1 MPTVRVLAR
10 IENPEGA
17 FPELDW
23 INSTARITR
32 IGADRGT
39 SVAIIIHRHIL
50 ESAGEPGTY
59 AGVQAMHSSRA
70 SASAPWMRSGATFDD
85 ARSSS

>member
-23 INSTARITR
+23 INSRVR
-32 IGADRGT
+32 
-39 SVAIIIHRHIL
+39 L
-50 ESAGEPGTY
+50 LGEHGIY
-59 AGVQAMHSSRA
+59 C
-70 SASAPWMRSGATFDD
+70 F
-85 ARSSS
+85 